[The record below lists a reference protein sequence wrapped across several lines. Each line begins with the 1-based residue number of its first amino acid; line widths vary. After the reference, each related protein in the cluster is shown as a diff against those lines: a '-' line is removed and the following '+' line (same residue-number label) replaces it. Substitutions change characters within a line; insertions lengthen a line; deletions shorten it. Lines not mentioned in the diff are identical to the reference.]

1 MSSSA
6 ATTTPAQASR
16 ERSPRRTAVALA
28 IAAFGLLAIIVPPI
42 VATLRIGPAAYEQIY
57 LTFPGFDVAVPTA
70 LGQGL
75 GDLAAMLTLGALL
88 YLLFFRDARGTQ
100 AKRIEPCLELTLLR
114 IASVAWAM
122 VSATSTS

>member
-6 ATTTPAQASR
+6 TTITPTGTPG
-16 ERSPRRTAVALA
+16 ERSPRRIVLALA
-28 IAAFGLLAIIVPPI
+28 IAVLGVVAIVAPPI

-57 LTFPGFDVAVPTA
+57 LTFPGFDVSVPTA

-88 YLLFFRDARGTQ
+88 YLLFFRDARGKQ
-100 AKRIEPCLELTLLR
+100 AKRCLLY
-114 IASVAWAM
+114 
-122 VSATSTS
+122 TSRCV